1 MLMRPKPKCK
11 GAIWMTV
18 CRIEKQKKQE
28 YTEPKHISPN
38 PNDLTE
44 VRRIVKL
51 DCKNEVQIK
60 AQKAIEANDL
70 CYNCETGF
78 HYMKQ

>member
-1 MLMRPKPKCK
+1 
-11 GAIWMTV
+11 MTIY
-18 CRIEKQKKQE
+18 CIEKQKKQE
-28 YTEPKHISPN
+28 YTELKHLLPN

-51 DCKNEVQIK
+51 VCKNEVQVK
-60 AQKAIEANDL
+60 VQKAIEANDL